1 MERPVQTG
9 LTKSLLKKILFILHY
24 PPPVHGSAVV
34 GGLIKGSKTINS
46 SFNCRYINLGTSASV
61 KDIGHNGIK
70 KILRYI
76 SLICQ
81 VKKQLL
87 TDRPDLCYFT
97 PTAAG
102 QGFYKDALLIAIV
115 KLFEIKAVFHYH
127 NKGVSV
133 RQVNRFDNFLYRM
146 AFKNTRVILLSR
158 YLFPDIQKYVPEEKV
173 YYCPNGIPETKR
185 ERQKVPSYAKPKV
198 VKKGKSEGSVVELLF
213 LSHLIES
220 KGVFVL
226 IDACSLL
233 RDRGIKF
240 HCTIA
245 GGDAELTKQD
255 VETIVA
261 EKELS
266 SIISVVGPKH
276 GEEKII
282 VFSETDI
289 FILPTFFHN
298 ECMPLALLEA
308 MQYSLPILSTFEG
321 AIPDVVD
328 NGVTGFLVPQK
339 DVKILAEKLETLI
352 KDSDLRKSM
361 GAAGRAKYERE
372 FTLER
377 FENRMA
383 EILNQIANA

>member
-1 MERPVQTG
+1 M
-9 LTKSLLKKILFILHY
+9 KKILFILHY